1 MLNYPTTNLFSDI
14 LKELGSSYTHV
25 NYKDD
30 IIELDDKFL
39 VELELPGFQKSN
51 IEMSVEKDA
60 LTVSAKKDSSEIE
73 GTYIRKS
80 RSNEEF
86 KKIYHLGDGIDVEKI
101 EATLADG
108 LLTITLPKGGKEN
121 IKKIDIA

>member
-1 MLNYPTTNLFSDI
+1 MLNYPTTNLFYDI

-108 LLTITLPKGGKEN
+108 LLTIILPKGGKEN

>member
-108 LLTITLPKGGKEN
+108 LLTIILPKGGKEN